1 MGYAHNRA
9 MCAHSISSSA
19 RHIAEQIRQGGYG
32 AHCPSA
38 PIPARSLAV
47 PRPPLVLVLFSDASR
62 IGLHPL
68 RADLRLCLRLL
79 GIALPLAIGLGTLL
93 AFIVPELS
101 DI

>member
-1 MGYAHNRA
+1 
-9 MCAHSISSSA
+9 
-19 RHIAEQIRQGGYG
+19 
-32 AHCPSA
+32 
-38 PIPARSLAV
+38 
-47 PRPPLVLVLFSDASR
+47 LVLVLFSDASR

>member
-1 MGYAHNRA
+1 MQRRTP
-9 MCAHSISSSA
+9 SSEVMK
-19 RHIAEQIRQGGYG
+19 ILAE
-32 AHCPSA
+32 AT
-38 PIPARSLAV
+38 
-47 PRPPLVLVLFSDASR
+47 LVLVLFSDASR

>member
-1 MGYAHNRA
+1 M
-9 MCAHSISSSA
+9 
-19 RHIAEQIRQGGYG
+19 
-32 AHCPSA
+32 
-38 PIPARSLAV
+38 
-47 PRPPLVLVLFSDASR
+47 VLVLFSDASR

-79 GIALPLAIGLGTLL
+79 GRALPLAIGLGTLL